1 MKNEVEKFNIIS
13 LLLFIIIFLKNKRSK
28 EVIMIPNTGYEKK
41 TSMQM
46 TSFSPYK
53 KNRKAS
59 KPE

>member
-41 TSMQM
+41 NQHADDLLL
-46 TSFSPYK
+46 PLQK
-53 KNRKAS
+53 EQKS
-59 KPE
+59 K